1 MLAIFLEK
9 GLYWEAKGTEFKF
22 KERKH
27 YILRAPIR
35 REIPVAARNEC
46 REERV
51 VEASPQSFIEEYG
64 GPDQKSTRE
73 GPLYRFSS
81 GKPRRVFNSPEEPA
95 HANSTFKGLS
105 YLWHEPC

>member
-1 MLAIFLEK
+1 VRKEK
-9 GLYWEAKGTEFKF
+9 KASNSE
-22 KERKH
+22 H

-73 GPLYRFSS
+73 GPLYQFSS
-81 GKPRRVFNSPEEPA
+81 GKPCRVFN
-95 HANSTFKGLS
+95 
-105 YLWHEPC
+105 